1 MNEANNVLT
10 IKTVQIQPIRNM
22 ITAVK
27 DILTDATITF
37 TKDGMKIINFDKTHT
52 MLVNVAL
59 QSSKFEYTL
68 SMYIDKDDYH
78 EGIVSYLGLQYDNG
92 DIKQCYSQKLR
103 LIEPDIE
110 ELIVPDVEYSTVINL
125 PTTDF
130 QKIIRDLNGISDRI
144 EIKSVGNDLVFSCD
158 GNFASSK
165 IYRTQSNGNMEF
177 LQKSDASVII
187 QGEFSLKS
195 LSHFIK
201 CTPLCSHLEM
211 YLGNDLPLI
220 IKYDVASLGEIRLCL
235 APLPPS

>member
-52 MLVNVAL
+52 ILVNVAL
-59 QSSKFEYTL
+59 QSSKFEYYNCNPEKILICANTLHLFKVISTMSNDDTL

-130 QKIIRDLNGISDRI
+130 QKIIRDMHNYADYID
-144 EIKSVGNDLVFSCD
+144 IKSVEDHLIFSC
-158 GNFASSK
+158 
-165 IYRTQSNGNMEF
+165 
-177 LQKSDASVII
+177 
-187 QGEFSLKS
+187 
-195 LSHFIK
+195 
-201 CTPLCSHLEM
+201 
-211 YLGNDLPLI
+211 
-220 IKYDVASLGEIRLCL
+220 
-235 APLPPS
+235 